1 MIKNIEPIEGYCIK
15 TDKIKKPTNYIS
27 KVGIVGAGL
36 VGRNIARMISRNGLD
51 VVLIEISKDRIH
63 KAIKG
68 IENDLDNMIERW
80 GMTNSEKRAILSRI
94 SGTTECDGL
103 SNCEFVIE
111 AIKSKRRLEI
121 IEDRKEIFKKI
132 EQHVSPETIIATNST
147 TQVITELS
155 NELEHPERCISLHF
169 ISMEPDSKMVEIIR
183 GYYTSNRTFEQAK
196 RFAGLLQKQVITVK
210 EYPGVI
216 STRLFVPLINE
227 ACSMLMQ
234 QVGTMEDIDKTLR
247 IGFGSRLGPF
257 EMADK
262 IGLDKV
268 LRWAENLYEEFGD
281 LKYKASPL
289 IKKLVRSNQIGRR
302 NKHGFYIYDNDFNK
316 KTPNILT
323 K

>member
-1 MIKNIEPIEGYCIK
+1 MIKNIEPIENYCIK
-15 TDKIKKPTNYIS
+15 TDKIKKPKNFIS
-27 KVGIVGAGL
+27 KIGIVGAGM

-51 VVLIEISKDRIH
+51 VVLIELTKERIQM
-63 KAIKG
+63 AFKG
-68 IENDLDNMIERW
+68 IEQDLDNMIERW
-80 GMTNSEKRAILSRI
+80 GMTSSEKRAILSRI
-94 SGTTECDGL
+94 SGTTECEGL
-103 SNCEFVIE
+103 KNCDFVIE
-111 AIKSKRRLEI
+111 SVKSKRRHEI

-132 EQHVSPETIIATNST
+132 ESNVSPETIIATNST

-155 NELEHPERCISLHF
+155 NDLKHPERCISLHF

-183 GYYTSNRTFEQAK
+183 GYYTSDRTFEQTKRLAK
-196 RFAGLLQKQVITVK
+196 LLQKQVISVK

-216 STRLFVPLINE
+216 STRLFIPLINE
-227 ACSMLMQ
+227 ACTMLMQ
-234 QVGTMEDIDKTLR
+234 NIGTMEDIDKTLR

-302 NKHGFYIYDNDFNK
+302 NNHGFYTYKDNYNK